1 MADQNQQ
8 AERLN
13 LVTVPGIANFPHL
26 FDTDPKNGKYTLSI
40 LFDKKDPDAQKMMR
54 DLQAKCTEAIRRG
67 IDGEPGRDGKSY
79 APFAGHS
86 MDDKEWV
93 KRLGLPVE
101 DGDTAVFTRGD
112 NVGKLKKDVYKEYEG
127 HWILK
132 AGTKNDLV
140 AAGWV
145 VDQNRRR
152 LTANEL
158 YSGAIV
164 RANIWLYPYRQDNSG
179 VGAMLNAV
187 VKTGD
192 GERIGGETD
201 PLAAF
206 GLPDASAAGA
216 PDPFAGMG
224 V

>member
-13 LVTVPGIANFPHL
+13 FVTVPGIANFPHL
-26 FDTDPKNGKYTLSI
+26 FEPDSKNGKYTLTV
-40 LFDKKDPDAQKMMR
+40 LFDKKDPAVSQMMR
-54 DLQAKCTEAIRRG
+54 DLQAKCAEAIRRG

-79 APFAGHS
+79 APFSGHS

-93 KRLGLPVE
+93 GRLRLPVE
-101 DGDTAVFTRGD
+101 DGDTARFDRGD
-112 NVGKLKKDVYKEYEG
+112 NVGKLKKDVYEEYEG
-127 HWILK
+127 RWVLK
-132 AGTKNDLV
+132 TGTKTDLA

-145 VDQNRRR
+145 VDSNRRR
-152 LTANEL
+152 LTAADL

-164 RANIWLYPYRQDNSG
+164 RVNVWLYAYKQDNSG

-192 GERIGGETD
+192 GERIGEQTD

-206 GLPDASAAGA
+206 GLPDAQDASN
-216 PDPFAGMG
+216 PFAGMG

>member
-13 LVTVPGIANFPHL
+13 LVTVPGIASFPHL
-26 FDTDPKNGKYTLSI
+26 FEPDSKNGKYTLSI

-54 DLQAKCTEAIRRG
+54 DLQAKCAEAIRRG

-112 NVGKLKKDVYKEYEG
+112 NVGKLKKDVREEYEG
-127 HWILK
+127 HWVLK
-132 AGTKNDLV
+132 ASTKNDLV

-145 VDQNRRR
+145 VDSNRRR
-152 LTANEL
+152 LTAADL

-164 RANIWLYPYRQDNSG
+164 RVNIWLYAYRQDNSG

>member
-1 MADQNQQ
+1 
-8 AERLN
+8 
-13 LVTVPGIANFPHL
+13 
-26 FDTDPKNGKYTLSI
+26 
-40 LFDKKDPDAQKMMR
+40 
-54 DLQAKCTEAIRRG
+54 
-67 IDGEPGRDGKSY
+67 
-79 APFAGHS
+79 

-112 NVGKLKKDVYKEYEG
+112 NVGKLKKDVREEYEG
-127 HWILK
+127 HWVLK
-132 AGTKNDLV
+132 ASTKNDLV

-152 LTANEL
+152 LTASEL

-164 RANIWLYPYRQDNSG
+164 RANIWLYAYRQDNSG